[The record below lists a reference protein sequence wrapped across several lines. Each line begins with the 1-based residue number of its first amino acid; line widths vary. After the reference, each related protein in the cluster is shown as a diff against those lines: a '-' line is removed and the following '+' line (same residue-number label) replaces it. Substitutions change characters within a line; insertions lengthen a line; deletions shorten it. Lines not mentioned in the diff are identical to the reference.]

1 MADRGRQKRE
11 PKHIRLYASIMA
23 SEAWQHLSGNAVKV
37 LLALVS
43 RDDGTRNGA
52 LGFSYREAATASGI
66 SDRTAWRCLIELQ
79 EKGFIACTRKGA
91 FNTKVLHSTLWR
103 YTWAPW
109 PKGKP
114 AAPTRDFEN
123 WRCLEKHGCKICT
136 RTGEVSDEPSGNTP
150 SPDAEFAPDAINS
163 PLVSVVSPLA
173 NIASL
178 TLHQGDSAAVPET
191 DGRKQANISSGAIS
205 AFPWDDLADLRHLTA
220 EHIASGV
227 AGSQSRLAERIGCPA
242 GTFSKFINGRNLPE
256 QYRAALADAIKGA
269 RHAA

>member
-1 MADRGRQKRE
+1 MADKGRQKRE

-52 LGFSYREAATASGI
+52 IGFSYREAGIASGV
-66 SDRTAWRCLIELQ
+66 SDRTAWRCLLELQ
-79 EKGFIACTRKGA
+79 DKGFIVCTRKGA

-109 PKGKP
+109 PKGRP

-136 RTGEVSDEPSGNTP
+136 RTGEVSDEPSGNIP
-150 SPDAEFAPDAINS
+150 APDAKFS
-163 PLVSVVSPLA
+163 PDDRETPHVSVGDSFA

-178 TLHQGDSAAVPET
+178 ILHQGDSAAVPET
-191 DGRKQANISSGAIS
+191 EGRKQANSSSGAIS
-205 AFPWDDLADLRHLTA
+205 AFSLGDPLADLRERTIR
-220 EHIASGV
+220 HIGRDG
-227 AGSQSRLAERIGCPA
+227 AGSQTRIAARIGCPV
-242 GTFSKFINGRNLPE
+242 GTFSKFINGRNLPD
-256 QYRAALADAIKGA
+256 QYRAALADAI
-269 RHAA
+269 REIAA

>member
-1 MADRGRQKRE
+1 MADKGRQKRE
-11 PKHIRLYASIMA
+11 PKHIRLYASIME

-43 RDDGTRNGA
+43 RDDGTRNGKI
-52 LGFSYREAATASGI
+52 GFSYREAAIASGI

-79 EKGFIACTRKGA
+79 GKGFICCTRKGA

-109 PKGKP
+109 PGGKP

-136 RTGEVSDEPSGNTP
+136 RTGEVSDEPSGNKP
-150 SPDAEFAPDAINS
+150 LSDAKSAPDEVET
-163 PLVSVVSPLA
+163 PHVSVGDGFA

-191 DGRKQANISSGAIS
+191 EGRKQANSYSGAIS

-220 EHIASGV
+220 KHLSAGD
-227 AGSQSRLAERIGCPA
+227 AGSQSRLAERIGCPP
-242 GTFSKFINGRNLPE
+242 GTFSKFINGRNLPD